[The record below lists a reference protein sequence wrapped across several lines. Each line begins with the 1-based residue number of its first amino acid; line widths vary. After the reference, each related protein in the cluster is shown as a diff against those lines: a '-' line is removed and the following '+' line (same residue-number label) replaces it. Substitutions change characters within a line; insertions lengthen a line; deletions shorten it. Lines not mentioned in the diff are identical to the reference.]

1 MAKKFKKLRGS
12 MSEESRERS
21 SIKARVML
29 QDLAL
34 ADVRRALQLSQDDL
48 AKQMELKQ
56 PAISKLE
63 KSTDMYL
70 STLRRYIEAM
80 GGTLEIKACFHDNEV
95 IINQFEE
102 LSLNKAAS
110 A

>member
-1 MAKKFKKLRGS
+1 MANKFSKLRDN
-12 MSEESRERS
+12 MTDESRERA
-21 SIKARVML
+21 SIKAKVML
-29 QDLAL
+29 KDLAL
-34 ADVRRALQLSQDDL
+34 AELRRALQLSQDDL
-48 AKQMELKQ
+48 AKQMKLKQ

-80 GGTLEIKACFHDNEV
+80 GGTLEIKARFFDNEV
-95 IINQFEE
+95 TINQFEE
-102 LSLNKAAS
+102 FRKEPAS